1 MNFRSCLALLLLA
14 LLPGPLWAQTAPV
27 EGMRDNSP
35 RVHALTGARIVVAPG
50 NVIENGT
57 LVIRDGVIEAVGAR
71 VAPPVD
77 ARIWDMSGR
86 TLFAGFID
94 AYADVG
100 MPAGAPEGEDAERG
114 PVAWNPQIR
123 AHVDA
128 AAELAPDDERIEA
141 LRAQGFTLAMAVPRT
156 GMFRGRTA
164 AVGLGNGPVRDRVVR
179 SSIAQAV
186 TLQRDNSFGF
196 MYPTSAMGSVAFIRQ
211 TMHDADWHMRAWAAY
226 NRNPAG
232 LRRPEMNAALAA
244 LAPALRGE
252 QPVLF
257 EAGTDEDVLRILE
270 IAREF
275 PITTWIRASGY
286 EYRVIDALAGLR
298 APLIVP
304 VAYPDVPNVDRPET
318 ALNISLADLRHWH
331 RAPEN
336 PGRLAAAGIG
346 FALTSDGLEN
356 RSRFLPNVRRAVERG
371 LSADAALAALTTTP
385 ARYLGLERTHGTL
398 EAGKVAN
405 IVVADGNP
413 FTDSVAIRDVWIDGQ
428 RYEVDAAPAVDPRGQ
443 WNVVASGER
452 RMEGRLTL
460 EGTPARLTGSFSSSG
475 GEVRLGSA
483 RVWDGSRRLQ
493 VSFPASALGGEGV
506 VRLSFTVS
514 GDALY
519 GWGEMPD
526 GTRTNWQ
533 GSRTRTAASEPA
545 GGAESGNGEGD
556 VGTATRAATLA
567 LPEIRP
573 AMEYGR
579 ATAPEQPEYV
589 LVRNATL
596 WTMGP
601 DGILEGGD
609 LLVRRGKVERVGR
622 NLDAPRGALV
632 IDAAGKHVT
641 PGLIDAHLHSG
652 VSGAVNEM
660 GSAIVPEVRVGDVLT
675 MSNIWMYRQL
685 AGGLTTAHVMH
696 GSANPIGGQN
706 QMVKLRWGALPE
718 ELKLDGAPRTVKFAL
733 GENVKRRTGRYPD
746 TRMGTEQIIRDH
758 FKAARDYQQA
768 WREWERSDKR
778 GIPPR
783 RDLRMEALVDILEG
797 RILIMSH
804 SYRQDEILMLMR
816 LVEEFDFKIK
826 AFHHTVEAYK
836 VAPEIARHGAGAVVW
851 SDWGG
856 FKIESYDNTTYNARV
871 LHEAGVLTS
880 LHSDDSQIA
889 SRMNWEAAKM
899 LRTGLGEEDALALV
913 TINTAKILGIDDR
926 VGSLEPG
933 KDADFVIWSGHPL
946 STYTKAEQTWID
958 GRRYF
963 DVEEDR
969 RLREETER
977 ERARLIQLALERRG
991 SRGGER

>member
-1 MNFRSCLALLLLA
+1 MRFRSSLALSLLA
-14 LLPGPLWAQTAPV
+14 LLPGPAWAQTAPV
-27 EGMRDNSP
+27 EGLRDNTP
-35 RVHALTGARIVVAPG
+35 QVHALTGARIVVAPG

-71 VAPPVD
+71 VTPPAD
-77 ARIWDMSGR
+77 ARIWDLSGR

-94 AYADVG
+94 VYSDVG
-100 MPAGAPEGEDAERG
+100 MPKPSAEREDSARG
-114 PVAWNPQIR
+114 PIAWNPQIR

-128 AAELAPDDERIEA
+128 AAELSADDARVQA
-141 LRAQGFTLAMAVPRT
+141 LRAQGFTVAMAVPRV

-164 AVGLGNGPVRDRVVR
+164 VVGLGDGPVRDRVVR
-179 SSIAQAV
+179 SGVAHAV

-196 MYPTSAMGSVAFIRQ
+196 GYPTSAMGAVAFIRQ
-211 TMHDADWHMRAWAAY
+211 TLHDADWHMRAWAAY

-252 QPVLF
+252 QPIVF
-257 EAGTDEDVLRILE
+257 EASTDEEVLRILA

-275 PITTWIRASGY
+275 SITPWIRASGY
-286 EYRVIDALAGLR
+286 EYRLVDALSGLR

-304 VAYPDVPNVDRPET
+304 VAYPDVPNVERPEA
-318 ALNISLADLRHWH
+318 ALNVSLADLRHWY

-336 PGRLAAAGIG
+336 PGRLAAAGLT
-346 FALTSDGLEN
+346 FALTADGLDD
-356 RSRFLPNVRRAVERG
+356 RSKFLPNVRLAVRRG
-371 LSADAALAALTTTP
+371 LSPDAALAALTTIP

-413 FTDSVAIRDVWIDGQ
+413 FTDSVAIRDVWIDGR
-428 RYEVDAAPAVDPRGQ
+428 RYEVTPAPAVDPRGQ
-443 WNVVASGER
+443 WNVVASGDR
-452 RMEGRLTL
+452 RIEGRLTL
-460 EGTPARLTGSFSSSG
+460 EGTPERLSGSFSSTG

-483 RVWDGSRRLQ
+483 RLWNETRRLQ
-493 VSFPASALGGEGV
+493 VSFPASAVGGEGV

-526 GTRTNWQ
+526 GTRLTWK
-533 GSRTRTAASEPA
+533 GTRTRTAASEPA
-545 GGAESGNGEGD
+545 GGAERRNGTGD
-556 VGTATRAATLA
+556 VASTTTTANLT

-579 ATAPEQPEYV
+579 PSAPEQPEYV
-589 LVRNATL
+589 LVRNATI

-601 DGILEGGD
+601 DGIIQGGD
-609 LLVRRGKVERVGR
+609 LLVRRGKIERIGR
-622 NLDAPRGALV
+622 NLEAPRGAVV

-641 PGLIDAHLHSG
+641 PGLIDPHLHSG

-660 GSAIVPEVRVGDVLT
+660 GSAIVPEVRIGDVLT
-675 MSNIWMYRQL
+675 MDNIWMYRQL
-685 AGGLTTAHVMH
+685 AGGLTTAHIMH

-706 QMVKLRWGALPE
+706 QVVKMRWGALPE
-718 ELKLDGAPRTVKFAL
+718 EMRFEGAPRTVKFAL

-758 FKAARDYQQA
+758 FKAALDYRQA
-768 WREWERSDKR
+768 WQEWERGDKR

-783 RDLRMEALVDILEG
+783 RDLRMDALVDILEG
-797 RILIMSH
+797 RIQIMSH
-804 SYRQDEILMLMR
+804 SYRQDEILMLIR
-816 LVEEFDFKIK
+816 LAEEFGAKVR
-826 AFHHTVEAYK
+826 AFHHTVEGYK
-836 VAPEIARHGAGAVVW
+836 VASEIARHGAAAVVW

-856 FKIESYDNTTYNARV
+856 FKIEAYDNTTFNARV

-899 LRTGLGEEDALALV
+899 LRTGLSEEQALALV
-913 TINTAKILGIDDR
+913 TINPAKILGIADR

-933 KDADFVIWSGHPL
+933 KDADFVIWSGSPL
-946 STYTKAEQTWID
+946 STYAKAEQTWVD
-958 GRRYF
+958 GRKYF
-963 DVEEDR
+963 DLEEDR
-969 RLREETER
+969 RLREEIDR
-977 ERARLIQLALERRG
+977 ERAKLIQLALERRG
-991 SRGGER
+991 GRGGER